1 MSMHQQLYRGRS
13 IASIIRRACASLS
26 IITMFLASSP
36 MVSAKQTVLTVN
48 PGWDAFDPGTG
59 YVIYSVTGSQRACKP
74 KLEITYILQRAKPN
88 QSYDV
93 SIGLYNLPGDGVK
106 FFGVPRLQRAT
117 INREGTEAIQDSFIV
132 GKFITD
138 QNGNG
143 ETHVELDLTGVPA
156 GSYDA
161 HFAWTRL
168 TDTRAFY
175 RTGTK
180 YGQGFGKIV
189 VP

>member
-1 MSMHQQLYRGRS
+1 
-13 IASIIRRACASLS
+13 
-26 IITMFLASSP
+26 SP
-36 MVSAKQTVLTVN
+36 VVNAKQTVLTVT
-48 PGWDAFDPGTG
+48 PGWDVFDSGTG
-59 YVIYSVTGSQRACKP
+59 YVIYSVTSAQRACKP
-74 KLEITYILQRAKPN
+74 KLQITYILQRAKPN
-88 QSYDV
+88 QTYDV
-93 SIGLYNLPGDGVK
+93 SIGLYNLPGDGLK
-106 FFGVPRLQRAT
+106 SFGVARLQRASF
-117 INREGTEAIQDSFIV
+117 NREGTEAMQDSFIV
-132 GKFITD
+132 GKFTTD
-138 QNGNG
+138 NFGNG

-180 YGQGFGKIV
+180 YGVGFGKIV